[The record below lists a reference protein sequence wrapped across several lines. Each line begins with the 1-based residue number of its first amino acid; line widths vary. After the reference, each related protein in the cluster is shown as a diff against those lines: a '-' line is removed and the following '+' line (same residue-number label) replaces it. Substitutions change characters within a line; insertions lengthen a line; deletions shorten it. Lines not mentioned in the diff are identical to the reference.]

1 MKSYFDAAHFGKS
14 NSTKIA
20 EILST
25 VPAVIGLCLLLA
37 LTLHARLSVAERLH
51 SNFLVLLSGRFCE
64 VDIRACPSKLALY
77 LFYIGTQLAQTD
89 EGHAH
94 ISQNPPARRTQK
106 FSNCKSFC
114 REPPGWSAQT
124 YKRQNS

>member
-1 MKSYFDAAHFGKS
+1 MKSYFDAAPFRKS

-64 VDIRACPSKLALY
+64 VDIRACPSKLAMY
-77 LFYIGTQLAQTD
+77 DFYIATRLAQTD

-94 ISQNPPARRTQK
+94 ISQKPPARRTQK

-114 REPPGWSAQT
+114 REQPGRSAQT
-124 YKRQNS
+124 YKRQNL